1 MLSEQSGIEKTP
13 DCEQCRRPDVL
24 EANNEACEVYR
35 LASIDAMGLSIMS
48 IAKTSEILGVAD
60 PHECLLKVSELTT
73 AIRANRDI
81 EPQGQAEGE

>member
-1 MLSEQSGIEKTP
+1 MLSEQSGTEKTP
-13 DCEQCRRPDVL
+13 DCEQCGRPDIL

-35 LASIDAMGLSIMS
+35 LASVDAMGLSVMGIT
-48 IAKTSEILGVAD
+48 KTAEVLGVAD
-60 PHECLLKVSELTT
+60 PLECLLKVSELTA